1 MPDIKELALAE
12 AERQLK
18 MNLSLIAMLKG
29 NTPDEVIAD
38 FREEWLQ
45 PWEEAVVELESRNV
59 DSIGEPPSLHAL
71 ADPVPPSSGVSA
83 GRRGAFRYRS
93 TRLLSPRRLW
103 REARIPG

>member
-59 DSIGEPPSLHAL
+59 
-71 ADPVPPSSGVSA
+71 
-83 GRRGAFRYRS
+83 
-93 TRLLSPRRLW
+93 
-103 REARIPG
+103 